1 MNSRIQLS
9 HPGLLLSPCSTSEE
23 WHFHFFI
30 SIPWEDALEKRMA
43 TYGLENS
50 MDCKS
55 RTRLSNFHFQSKK
68 ISDYLGPTQIIQDNV
83 SIFKSVIPNLNS
95 I

>member
-1 MNSRIQLS
+1 
-9 HPGLLLSPCSTSEE
+9 
-23 WHFHFFI
+23 
-30 SIPWEDALEKRMA
+30 MA

>member
-1 MNSRIQLS
+1 
-9 HPGLLLSPCSTSEE
+9 
-23 WHFHFFI
+23 
-30 SIPWEDALEKRMA
+30 MA

-55 RTRLSNFHFQSKK
+55 RTRLRDFHFQSKK

-95 I
+95 T